1 MLKKIAISQVQT
13 GMFIHAV
20 DGPWLNHSLWKTK
33 FLIKDEE
40 MLTRVRG
47 SGGAEC
53 WIDVS
58 QGDDV
63 RAQCAAAA
71 TPATPAATAAKPA
84 ARKSMADELQNAA
97 NVLKRSK
104 SA

>member
-13 GMFIHAV
+13 GMFV
-20 DGPWLNHSLWKTK
+20 DSVEGSWLKHSLWMTR

-40 MLTRVRG
+40 TLARVRRCG
-47 SGGAEC
+47 AAEC

-63 RAQCAAAA
+63 SDDVA
-71 TPATPAATAAKPA
+71 PAK
-84 ARKSMADELQNAA
+84 
-97 NVLKRSK
+97 
-104 SA
+104 